1 MKKIINKVILAITVM
16 ILGCITVCGAELE
29 SVQKN
34 MVLET
39 TEEVELRVEPSATA
53 KTIAT
58 LQVGTAVVVA
68 EDANGDWCKVA
79 YKEQEGYVSVTK
91 LKALGNTEELN
102 SEFDKISQTVQLAFE
117 EIMTRE
123 HEEMQARIWGSI
135 IVVLI
140 VAIFGVGIASAVKK
154 NKEEAKKEILETKG
168 EDTNEVDY
176 SDSVL

>member
-1 MKKIINKVILAITVM
+1 MRKIIGRVLIGMAAVL
-16 ILGCITVCGAELE
+16 LGCITVCGAELE

-39 TEEVELRVEPSATA
+39 VEEVELREEPASTGAVVA
-53 KTIAT
+53 S
-58 LQVGTAVVVA
+58 LQKGIAVVVS
-68 EDANGDWCKVA
+68 EDANGDWCKVS
-79 YKEQEGYVSVTK
+79 YQKQEGYVPVTV
-91 LKALGNTEELN
+91 LKTLGNAEELN

-123 HEEMQARIWGSI
+123 HEEQQARIWGSI

-154 NKEEAKKEILETKG
+154 NKEERG
-168 EDTNEVDY
+168 RFG
-176 SDSVL
+176 

>member
-1 MKKIINKVILAITVM
+1 MKKVIGKVLIGIATVM
-16 ILGCITVCGAELE
+16 LGCITVCGAELE

-39 TEEVELRVEPSATA
+39 VEEVELREEPASTGAVVA
-53 KTIAT
+53 L
-58 LQVGTAVVVA
+58 LQTGIAVVVS
-68 EDANGDWCKVA
+68 EDGNGDWCKVI
-79 YKEQEGYVSVTK
+79 YQEQEGYLPVSM
-91 LKALGNTEELN
+91 LKTLGNAEELN

-123 HEEMQARIWGSI
+123 HEELQARIWGSI

-154 NKEEAKKEILETKG
+154 NKEGRGRLG
-168 EDTNEVDY
+168 
-176 SDSVL
+176 